1 MKELEIDII
10 SDVVCPWCV
19 IGFSRLQKAIEQL
32 SNQIDVKIN
41 WHPFELNPSMS
52 DTGENLRAHLAKK
65 YGTTLE
71 GSIKA
76 RKMLTDLGQDV
87 DFKFNYFDE
96 MKMLNTHQCH
106 QLLLWAKGSGKQ
118 TQLAMALFELFFT
131 NKSEFTQ
138 EKLLEVVTVLGLN
151 EKEAEHILQ
160 TNLLSPDVKRI
171 ENQWRQ
177 QGIQA
182 VPAFIFNKQ
191 EVLLGAQEVETFF
204 TAINSS
210 MQDKE

>member
-1 MKELEIDII
+1 MKKLEIDII

-19 IGFSRLQKAIEQL
+19 IGFGRLQKAIEQL

-71 GSIKA
+71 GSITA
-76 RKMLTDLGQDV
+76 RKVLTDLGQGV

-106 QLLLWAKGSGKQ
+106 QLLLWAKDSGKQ

-138 EKLLEVVTVLGLN
+138 EKLLEVVTGLGLN

-160 TNLLSPDVKRI
+160 TNLFSQEVKRI

-177 QGIQA
+177 HGIQA
-182 VPAFIFNKQ
+182 VPAFIFNMQ
-191 EVLLGAQEVETFF
+191 EILLGAQEVETFF

>member
-32 SNQIDVKIN
+32 GNQIDVKIN

-76 RKMLTDLGQDV
+76 RKMLTNLGQDV
-87 DFKFNYFDE
+87 DFQFNYFDE

-106 QLLLWAKGSGKQ
+106 QLLLWAEGSGKQ

-138 EKLLEVVTVLGLN
+138 EKLLDVITVLGLN
-151 EKEAEHILQ
+151 TKEAEHILQ
-160 TNLLSPDVKRI
+160 TNLFSQEVKRI

-177 QGIQA
+177 QGVEA

-191 EVLLGAQEVETFF
+191 EILLGAQEVETFISV
-204 TAINSS
+204 INSLI
-210 MQDKE
+210 QDKE

>member
-19 IGFSRLQKAIEQL
+19 IGFGRLQKAIEQL

-71 GSIKA
+71 GSITA
-76 RKMLTDLGQDV
+76 RKVLTDLGQGV

-106 QLLLWAKGSGKQ
+106 QLLLWAKDSGKQ

-138 EKLLEVVTVLGLN
+138 EKLLEVVAVLGLN

-160 TNLLSPDVKRI
+160 TNLFSEEVKRI

-182 VPAFIFNKQ
+182 VPAFVFNKQ